1 MTREALIES
10 LKPLVEPGKL
20 LDDAAS
26 LDAYGKDWTKHFAPA
41 PLAIV
46 FPKSVEQVQ
55 A

>member
-26 LDAYGKDWTKHFAPA
+26 LDFLQG
-41 PLAIV
+41 
-46 FPKSVEQVQ
+46 
-55 A
+55 